1 MLNGKFDEL
10 NDRVS
15 SDSPCRE
22 YFREISMNEQVLPL
36 RIEIELFCLFVYLRI
51 WSIRFQT
58 RKRWNGTKRR
68 KGTKSGESTLLCVG
82 LVTESHESYYDYYD
96 YNGLL
101 FKVLFH
107 ITFLDGGVEDLCIFV
122 YLFIYLHVTKILSFN
137 IIN

>member
-1 MLNGKFDEL
+1 M
-10 NDRVS
+10 
-15 SDSPCRE
+15 
-22 YFREISMNEQVLPL
+22 
-36 RIEIELFCLFVYLRI
+36 
-51 WSIRFQT
+51 
-58 RKRWNGTKRR
+58 
-68 KGTKSGESTLLCVG
+68 LLCVG